1 MSEEVRHT
9 CGDALEQL
17 AVLVG
22 DVVVDPVAYNAAV
35 DRVHRECPGCTPRRT
50 PQAKEARV

>member
-35 DRVHRECPGCTPRRT
+35 DRVHRECAGCTPRRT
-50 PQAKEARV
+50 PHSKEARV